1 MSKGKRRG
9 RKKDPEDVEYEDVE
23 DFLATDDLFVDYFN
37 AYLSLPTFPAPLCFN
52 KDTGGFEV
60 VTDAKKELAKQ
71 IKAAIRSQRR
81 TPKIYN
87 VVKQHSFS
95 NIPLIPIEEPD
106 EPENLEINTSF
117 TVTTL
122 NKEQGI
128 HWIKEERLP
137 AFLESEYYMEYR
149 LGRLISQTKVQ
160 GDKGQ
165 FVLMSVDYKPKTKI
179 RRKKSVEE
187 VPQIDPKEKMAKD
200 MFVCM
205 GDTPTTE
212 ANAWFTSAQITQTSE
227 TTFSTL
233 ARPKSAEIVRRPNS
247 ARPASAYSA
256 LEGYHRSESGV
267 GTSIRSSVYSGHH
280 SKTSLDNLDDVY
292 SSKLFA
298 VDGKPMI
305 HKPSES
311 VFSVTEDYSS
321 KQLRPFSS
329 TIYTSP
335 KIDPIE
341 VDDESGFEATDSES
355 NSSRERQ
362 DDFVDDEPP
371 VPQELEAASSPED
384 SQKGIVFKNIDD
396 IGAAVVR
403 AVLTKSIAQLSN
415 RDEMEVMKDPDVAK
429 KLPETQHRDLTV
441 DMLDRVTL
449 EEKKEEAEVKE
460 EEEEEEEE
468 DIEREEEESD
478 NDSLLDSEEDYEES
492 DTFFRKHK
500 HKTYSL
506 NNRKGI
512 EQFKT
517 FLEGTAGE
525 KNWRLWIDIDRLVW
539 MNKQDKVD
547 PHVKNIQM
555 QQFLSYIREQY
566 HKQGA
571 PYELSYEQKQELG
584 LVEPSSWNLEK
595 LGNIQNKIAE
605 PLVLYWAP
613 RFLLKQV
620 QYKKTEENY
629 LYQNLKQV
637 KAQEHSVNPS
647 PHTASLLPLRPKSCV
662 PRIQQTVSLQPPAVR
677 PPTLLETSPPVGM
690 KRVYAPSA
698 LRPQSSNF
706 KTRQEERR
714 KKMLSSQFSVDK
726 SIKPRIKSAPSR
738 TSSGG
743 SVRPSSARPS
753 SSVKTPI
760 GSEMPDSDVRSRPSS
775 AGSDRESVS
784 SSISSVFPGGKRMDA
799 LLNALY
805 HERQAGGFFQK
816 YIERSSNK
824 MWVNCLSFW
833 TDVQEYHML
842 FYAEVIDPYIVQK
855 KAKVIY
861 SRYIVVGGNRNI
873 GCSHEIRGGIYRAL
887 QPPFEELFDEAEEYS
902 LSILY
907 VAWTQMINVD
917 MKTYGKV
924 ELIEVKKHLETR
936 SKYVLN
942 LQRKGFI
949 KQRVL
954 TPEDPMEGYED
965 PVYDETLLEKIPEEF
980 RDFTLEKLVHN
991 RIEVENFK
999 LFLAENYASMDLL
1012 CWMDIEHFRRMPQ
1025 TDEKR
1030 RDEKAK
1036 EIKTKYLNKKYFFG
1050 PNSPAGKEGQDKVMA
1065 AGGGYGKLLDDRPPN
1080 PVILEAQ
1087 KYVRDRLEK
1096 KWLPLFL
1103 ATSEFAE
1110 RQKPKAGMDDVVDD
1124 VLVQKKKKS
1133 QSVMRLLDTKWQ
1145 SSAKD
1150 IILFRKCLLN
1160 PVTALQFRRFV
1171 SVKDISNKEDKLEN
1185 DVLFWLEVQRFK
1197 DLYHVHCD
1205 DSVILAKVNS
1215 IIGCFIESTIPPSLQ
1230 IDIPADLAE
1239 RIAERKYERSPYIFR
1254 EAQLIVFRYL
1264 YQHWNDFINFRS
1276 NLADEKVLPTIER
1289 RRRYAKV
1296 KERQKLRE
1304 IEEKALKSGV
1314 SNSLVPSKPSPKS
1327 SPLIPGIPIRG
1338 WHSTGPSTHKHQ
1350 RIEAERRAAE
1360 GLPPLGDEDED
1371 DQFHDPFAMHRA
1383 PSQEDEEEAGHGD
1396 TKDKISWSYSSYMAA
1411 LHKEDILNNTDEST
1425 FSSLM
1430 SDSGS
1435 VHGSESAE
1443 KESNAVTVPSSSTIP
1458 KREMKTEQTQTDKRK
1473 PGRVGFAEEPAKPEA
1488 PIKGALKK
1496 RGKESQTSSKGS
1508 VGFSKMTPLE
1518 EEGEEEPIKS
1528 QHKRVKVKTE
1538 PMMAVKE

>member
-1 MSKGKRRG
+1 MKRSTDDMSEVSIKSKSVPCPAE
-9 RKKDPEDVEYEDVE
+9 PEDVEYEDVE

-60 VTDAKKELAKQ
+60 VTHAKKELAKQ

-149 LGRLISQTKVQ
+149 LGKLISQTRIQ

-165 FVLMSVDYKPKTKI
+165 FVLMSVDYKPKTKVK
-179 RRKKSVEE
+179 RKKSVEE
-187 VPQIDPKEKMAKD
+187 VPQVDPKEQMVKD
-200 MFVCM
+200 MFVCL

-212 ANAWFTSAQITQTSE
+212 ADAWFTSAQITQNSD
-227 TTFSTL
+227 TTYSNL

-247 ARPASAYSA
+247 ARPVSAYSA

-267 GTSIRSSVYSGHH
+267 GTSLRSSVYSGHH
-280 SKTSLDNLDDVY
+280 SKASMENLDDVY

-311 VFSVTEDYSS
+311 VFSVTEDYSNKRS
-321 KQLRPFSS
+321 KPFSS
-329 TIYTSP
+329 TVYTTP

-341 VDDESGFEATDSES
+341 VDDESGFEATDTDS
-355 NSSRERQ
+355 NSSKERQ
-362 DDFVDDEPP
+362 DDFLDEEPSVPQDEPT
-371 VPQELEAASSPED
+371 SSLSLPED
-384 SQKGIVFKNIDD
+384 GPQSIVFKNIDD
-396 IGAAVVR
+396 VGAAVVR

-415 RDEMEVMKDPDVAK
+415 RNEMEVMKDPEVLR
-429 KLPETQHRDLTV
+429 KLPNTQHTELTV
-441 DMLDRVTL
+441 DMLDRITL
-449 EEKKEEAEVKE
+449 EEREEEAQPENE
-460 EEEEEEEE
+460 EEEEQEE
-468 DIEREEEESD
+468 DEEDLEKEKEEESE
-478 NDSLLDSEEDYEES
+478 NDSLLDSEEDYEEG

-512 EQFKT
+512 EQFKV

-539 MNKQDKVD
+539 MNKQDKID
-547 PHVKNIQM
+547 PHLKHIQM
-555 QQFLSYIREQY
+555 QQFLSHMREQY

-571 PYELSYEQKQELG
+571 PYELSFEQKQELG
-584 LVEPSSWNLEK
+584 LIEPSSWSLEK
-595 LGNIQNKIAE
+595 LDKIQNKIAE

-613 RFLLKQV
+613 RFLLKQA
-620 QYKKTEENY
+620 QYKRPEENY

-637 KAQEHSVNPS
+637 KAQEGGVNPS
-647 PHTASLLPLRPKSCV
+647 PHTATLLPLRPKSCM
-662 PRIQQTVSLQPPAVR
+662 PRIQQSVSLQPPSVR
-677 PPTLLETSPPVGM
+677 PPNVLDTSPPVGM
-690 KRVYAPSA
+690 RRVYAPSA
-698 LRPQSSNF
+698 LRPHSSNYR
-706 KTRQEERR
+706 TRQEERR

-726 SIKPRIKSAPSR
+726 SPKPRIKSAPSR

-753 SSVKTPI
+753 SSTKTPVD
-760 GSEMPDSDVRSRPSS
+760 SEIPESEVRSRPSS
-775 AGSDRESVS
+775 AGSGHESVT
-784 SSISSVFPGGKRMDA
+784 SSIISTFPGGKRMDS
-799 LLNALY
+799 LLKALY

-816 YIERSSNK
+816 YIERSGNK
-824 MWVNCLSFW
+824 MWVNCLNFW
-833 TDVQEYHML
+833 TDVQEYHLL

-861 SRYIVVGGNRNI
+861 SRYIVVGGDRNI
-873 GCSHEIRGGIYRAL
+873 GCSHEVRCQIYRAL
-887 QPPFEELFDEAEEYS
+887 QPPFEDLFDEAEEYS
-902 LSILY
+902 LSVLF

-942 LQRKGFI
+942 LQRKGLI

-1025 TDEKR
+1025 NDEKK

-1036 EIKTKYLNKKYFFG
+1036 EIKNKYLNKKYFFG

-1065 AGGGYGKLLDDRPPN
+1065 AGGGYGKLLEDRPPN

-1103 ATSEFAE
+1103 ATPEFAE

-1133 QSVMRLLDTKWQ
+1133 QSVMKLLDTKWQ

-1150 IILFRKCLLN
+1150 VILFRKCLLN
-1160 PVTALQFRRFV
+1160 PVTALQFRRYV
-1171 SVKDISNKEDKLEN
+1171 SVKDIANKEDKLEN

-1205 DSVILAKVNS
+1205 DQVILAKVNS
-1215 IIGCFIESTIPPSLQ
+1215 IIGCFIESTIPPTLQ

-1239 RIAERKYERSPYIFR
+1239 KIADRKFERSPYIFR

-1264 YQHWNDFINFRS
+1264 YLHWNDFINFRS

-1289 RRRYAKV
+1289 RRKHAKI
-1296 KERQKLRE
+1296 KERQKQRE
-1304 IEEKALKSGV
+1304 LEEKAQKIFIHDRDKKWFMPFSR
-1314 SNSLVPSKPSPKS
+1314 KY
-1327 SPLIPGIPIRG
+1327 
-1338 WHSTGPSTHKHQ
+1338 
-1350 RIEAERRAAE
+1350 EAERRAAE

-1371 DQFHDPFAMHRA
+1371 DQFHDPFAAHRA
-1383 PSQEDEEEAGHGD
+1383 PSQEDEEEGGHGD
-1396 TKDKISWSYSSYMAA
+1396 TKDKICWSYSSYMAA

-1430 SDSGS
+1430 SDTGS

-1443 KESNAVTVPSSSTIP
+1443 KESNAVTVQSTSTIAR
-1458 KREMKTEQTQTDKRK
+1458 KETKTEQTQTDKK
-1473 PGRVGFAEEPAKPEA
+1473 KQGKVGFADEQQKVDA

-1496 RGKESQTSSKGS
+1496 KGKESPTSSKGS
-1508 VGFSKMTPLE
+1508 VGFSKMTPLD
-1518 EEGEEEPIKS
+1518 EEGEEETSKS
-1528 QHKRVKVKTE
+1528 QPKKVKVKTAG
-1538 PMMAVKE
+1538 PAVSVK

>member
-1 MSKGKRRG
+1 MEAVITVVFKTL
-9 RKKDPEDVEYEDVE
+9 E

-81 TPKIYN
+81 TPKIYD

-149 LGRLISQTKVQ
+149 LGKLISQTRIQ

-179 RRKKSVEE
+179 KRKKSVEE
-187 VPQIDPKEKMAKD
+187 VPQIDPKEQMMKD
-200 MFVCM
+200 MFVCL
-205 GDTPTTE
+205 GETSTTE
-212 ANAWFTSAQITQTSE
+212 ADAWFTSAQITQNSD
-227 TTFSTL
+227 TTYSNL

-247 ARPASAYSA
+247 ARPVSAYSA
-256 LEGYHRSESGV
+256 LEGYHRSESGI
-267 GTSIRSSVYSGHH
+267 GTSVKSSVYSGHH
-280 SKTSLDNLDDVY
+280 SKASMENLDDVY

-311 VFSVTEDYSS
+311 VFSVTEDYSNKKS
-321 KQLRPFSS
+321 KPFSS
-329 TIYTSP
+329 TVYTTP

-341 VDDESGFEATDSES
+341 VDDESGFEATDTDS
-355 NSSRERQ
+355 NSSKERQ
-362 DDFVDDEPP
+362 DDFLDEEPS
-371 VPQELEAASSPED
+371 VPQEEAPSSSMPED
-384 SQKGIVFKNIDD
+384 SQQSIVFKNIDD
-396 IGAAVVR
+396 VGAAVVR

-415 RDEMEVMKDPDVAK
+415 RNEKEVMRDPEVVRR
-429 KLPETQHRDLTV
+429 LPETQHTDLTV
-441 DMLDRVTL
+441 DMLDRITL
-449 EEKKEEAEVKE
+449 DERQE
-460 EEEEEEEE
+460 EEQPEVVAEEDEEEEE
-468 DIEREEEESD
+468 DIEKEKEEEESD
-478 NDSLLDSEEDYEES
+478 NDSLLDSEEDYEEG

-500 HKTYSL
+500 NRTYSL

-512 EQFKT
+512 EQFKG

-539 MNKQDKVD
+539 MNKQEKID

-555 QQFLSYIREQY
+555 QQFLSHIREQY

-571 PYELSYEQKQELG
+571 PYELSFEQKQELG
-584 LVEPSSWNLEK
+584 LIEPSSWNLEK
-595 LGNIQNKIAE
+595 LSDIQNKIAE

-613 RFLLKQV
+613 RFLLKQA
-620 QYKKTEENY
+620 QYKKPEENY

-637 KAQEHSVNPS
+637 KAQDNSVNPS
-647 PHTASLLPLRPKSCV
+647 PHTATLLPLRPKSCM
-662 PRIQQTVSLQPPAVR
+662 PRIHHSVSLQPPAVR
-677 PPTLLETSPPVGM
+677 PPILPETSPPVGM

-698 LRPQSSNF
+698 LRPHSSNY

-714 KKMLSSQFSVDK
+714 KRMLSSQFSVDK
-726 SIKPRIKSAPSR
+726 SAKPRIKSAPSR

-753 SSVKTPI
+753 SSVRPASSARPSSSAKTPL
-760 GSEMPDSDVRSRPSS
+760 GSEIPESEVRSRPSS
-775 AGSDRESVS
+775 AGSDRDSMASSVS
-784 SSISSVFPGGKRMDA
+784 STFPGGSRMDA
-799 LLNALY
+799 LLKALY

-816 YIERSSNK
+816 YIDRSGNK
-824 MWVNCLSFW
+824 MWVNCLNFW
-833 TDVQEYHML
+833 TDVQEYHLL

-861 SRYIVVGGNRNI
+861 SRYIVVGGDRNI
-873 GCSHEIRGGIYRAL
+873 GCSHEVRCRIYRAL
-887 QPPFEELFDEAEEYS
+887 QPPFEDLFDEAEEYS
-902 LSILY
+902 LTVLY

-942 LQRKGFI
+942 LQRKGLI

-954 TPEDPMEGYED
+954 TPDDPMEGYED

-1025 TDEKR
+1025 TDEKK

-1036 EIKTKYLNKKYFFG
+1036 EIKNKYLNKKYFFG

-1065 AGGGYGKLLDDRPPN
+1065 AGGGYGKLLEDRPPN

-1103 ATSEFAE
+1103 ATPEFAE

-1150 IILFRKCLLN
+1150 VIIFRKCLLN
-1160 PVTALQFRRFV
+1160 PVTALQFRRYV

-1239 RIAERKYERSPYIFR
+1239 KIAERKYERSPYIFR

-1276 NLADEKVLPTIER
+1276 NMADEKVLPTLER
-1289 RRRYAKV
+1289 RRKHAKI
-1296 KERQKLRE
+1296 KERQKQRE
-1304 IEEKALKSGV
+1304 LEEKAQK
-1314 SNSLVPSKPSPKS
+1314 
-1327 SPLIPGIPIRG
+1327 
-1338 WHSTGPSTHKHQ
+1338 
-1350 RIEAERRAAE
+1350 EAERRAAE

-1383 PSQEDEEEAGHGD
+1383 PSQEDEDEGGHGGD

-1411 LHKEDILNNTDEST
+1411 LHREDILNNTDEST

-1430 SDSGS
+1430 SDTGS
-1435 VHGSESAE
+1435 VRGSESAE
-1443 KESNAVTVPSSSTIP
+1443 KESNAVTVQSTSTVT
-1458 KREMKTEQTQTDKRK
+1458 KKETKTEQTQTDKK
-1473 PGRVGFAEEPAKPEA
+1473 KQGKVGFAEEPQKPET

-1496 RGKESQTSSKGS
+1496 KGKESPTGQKGS
-1508 VGFSKMTPLE
+1508 VGFSKMTPLDEEAE
-1518 EEGEEEPIKS
+1518 EETSKS
-1528 QHKRVKVKTE
+1528 VSKKVKVKTGTVS
-1538 PMMAVKE
+1538 VKQ

>member
-1 MSKGKRRG
+1 MEMEAVITVVLKTL
-9 RKKDPEDVEYEDVE
+9 E

-71 IKAAIRSQRR
+71 IKAAIRSQKR

-137 AFLESEYYMEYR
+137 AFLESEFYMEYR
-149 LGRLISQTKVQ
+149 LGKLISQTKVQ

-179 RRKKSVEE
+179 RRKKSIEE
-187 VPQIDPKEKMAKD
+187 VPQIDPKEKMTKD

-212 ANAWFTSAQITQTSE
+212 AEAWFTSAQITQNSDM
-227 TTFSTL
+227 TFSTL

-247 ARPASAYSA
+247 ARPISAYSA

-267 GTSIRSSVYSGHH
+267 GTSVRSSVYSGHH
-280 SKTSLDNLDDVY
+280 SKTSIENLEDVY

-311 VFSVTEDYSS
+311 VFSVTEDHS
-321 KQLRPFSS
+321 KQQMRPFSS
-329 TIYTSP
+329 TVYTSP

-341 VDDESGFEATDSES
+341 VDDESGFEATDSDS
-355 NSSRERQ
+355 TSSKERQ
-362 DDFVDDEPP
+362 DDFLDEEPA
-371 VPQELEAASSPED
+371 VPQQEEPSSSPLQD
-384 SQKGIVFKNIDD
+384 GQQNIVFKNIDD

-415 RDEMEVMKDPDVAK
+415 REEKEVLQDPTVIK
-429 KLPETQHRDLTV
+429 SLPQTQHKNLTV

-449 EEKKEEAEVKE
+449 DEKE
-460 EEEEEEEE
+460 EEPEEEEVQEDEE
-468 DIEREEEESD
+468 ELEKEKEEESD
-478 NDSLLDSEEDYEES
+478 NDSLLDSEEDYEEG
-492 DTFFRKHK
+492 DTFFRKHR

-506 NNRKGI
+506 SNRKGI
-512 EQFKT
+512 EQFKV

-539 MNKQDKVD
+539 MNKQDKID
-547 PHVKNIQM
+547 PHIKHVQT

-571 PYELSYEQKQELG
+571 PYELSFEQKQELG
-584 LVEPSSWNLEK
+584 LVEPSSWTLEK
-595 LGNIQNKIAE
+595 LGKIQNKIAE

-620 QYKKTEENY
+620 QYKKPEENY

-637 KAQEHSVNPS
+637 KAQDSSVNPS
-647 PHTASLLPLRPKSCV
+647 PHTATLLPLRPKSCM
-662 PRIQQTVSLQPPAVR
+662 PRIQQSINLHPPSVR
-677 PPTLLETSPPVGM
+677 PPVLPETSPPVGM

-698 LRPQSSNF
+698 LRPHSSNY

-726 SIKPRIKSAPSR
+726 STKPRIRSAPSLSHSR
-738 TSSGG
+738 TSSAA
-743 SVRPSSARPS
+743 SAHRSSARPS
-753 SSVKTPI
+753 SSVKTPV
-760 GSEMPDSDVRSRPSS
+760 GSEKLDTEVRSRPSS
-775 AGSDRESVS
+775 AGSDRGSVS
-784 SSISSVFPGGKRMDA
+784 SSISSVFPGGRRMDA
-799 LLNALY
+799 LLKALY

-816 YIERSSNK
+816 YIERSGNK
-824 MWVNCLSFW
+824 MWVNCLNFW
-833 TDVQEYHML
+833 TDVQEYHTL

-861 SRYIVVGGNRNI
+861 SRYIVVGGDRNI
-873 GCSHEIRGGIYRAL
+873 GCSHEIRSRVYRTL
-887 QPPFEELFDEAEEYS
+887 QPPFEDLFDEAEEYS
-902 LSILY
+902 LSVLY
-907 VAWTQMINVD
+907 VAWSQMINVD

-942 LQRKGFI
+942 LQRKGLI

-1025 TDEKR
+1025 VDEKK

-1065 AGGGYGKLLDDRPPN
+1065 AGGGYGKLLEDRPPN
-1080 PVILEAQ
+1080 AVILEAQ

-1103 ATSEFAE
+1103 ATPEFAE

-1133 QSVMRLLDTKWQ
+1133 QSVMKLLDTKWQ

-1150 IILFRKCLLN
+1150 VILFRKCLLN
-1160 PVTALQFRRFV
+1160 PVTALQFRRYV

-1205 DSVILAKVNS
+1205 DAVILAKVNS

-1276 NLADEKVLPTIER
+1276 NIADEKVLPTIER
-1289 RRRYAKV
+1289 RRRHAKI
-1296 KERQKLRE
+1296 KERHRQRE
-1304 IEEKALKSGV
+1304 MEEKAQKGSAL
-1314 SNSLVPSKPSPKS
+1314 NSLTS
-1327 SPLIPGIPIRG
+1327 STASLKTTHKTLPLNRG
-1338 WHSTGPSTHKHQ
+1338 WHSSSPSTHKHKKT
-1350 RIEAERRAAE
+1350 EAERRAAE

-1371 DQFHDPFAMHRA
+1371 DQFHDPFAMHRTE
-1383 PSQEDEEEAGHGD
+1383 EDEEEAGHGD

-1430 SDSGS
+1430 SDTSS

-1443 KESNAVTVPSSSTIP
+1443 KESNAVTVQSSSTVT
-1458 KREMKTEQTQTDKRK
+1458 KKEMKTEQTQTDKRK
-1473 PGRVGFAEEPAKPEA
+1473 HGKVGFAEEPSKPET

-1496 RGKESQTSSKGS
+1496 KGKESPTLKGP
-1508 VGFSKMTPLE
+1508 VGFSKMMPLE

-1528 QHKRVKVKTE
+1528 QQKKVKVKGE
-1538 PMMAVKE
+1538 SLMSVKE

>member
-1 MSKGKRRG
+1 MKRSTDDMSEVSIKSKSVPCPAE
-9 RKKDPEDVEYEDVE
+9 PEDVEYEDVE

-60 VTDAKKELAKQ
+60 VTHAKKELAKQ

-149 LGRLISQTKVQ
+149 LGKLISQTRIQ

-165 FVLMSVDYKPKTKI
+165 FVLMSVDYKPKTKVK
-179 RRKKSVEE
+179 RKKSVEE
-187 VPQIDPKEKMAKD
+187 VPQVDPKEQMVKD
-200 MFVCM
+200 MFVCL

-212 ANAWFTSAQITQTSE
+212 ADAWFTSAQITQNSD
-227 TTFSTL
+227 TTYSNL

-247 ARPASAYSA
+247 ARPVSAYSA

-267 GTSIRSSVYSGHH
+267 GTSLRSSVYSGHH
-280 SKTSLDNLDDVY
+280 SKASMENLDDVY

-311 VFSVTEDYSS
+311 VFSVTEDYSNKRS
-321 KQLRPFSS
+321 KPFSS
-329 TIYTSP
+329 TVYTTP

-341 VDDESGFEATDSES
+341 VDDESGFEATDTDS
-355 NSSRERQ
+355 NSSKERQ
-362 DDFVDDEPP
+362 DDFLDEEPSVPQDEPT
-371 VPQELEAASSPED
+371 SSLSLPED
-384 SQKGIVFKNIDD
+384 GPQSIVFKNIDD
-396 IGAAVVR
+396 VGAAVVR

-415 RDEMEVMKDPDVAK
+415 RNEMEVMKDPEVLR
-429 KLPETQHRDLTV
+429 KLPNTQHTELTV
-441 DMLDRVTL
+441 DMLDRITL
-449 EEKKEEAEVKE
+449 EEREEEAQPENE
-460 EEEEEEEE
+460 EEEEQEE
-468 DIEREEEESD
+468 DEEDLEKEKEEESE
-478 NDSLLDSEEDYEES
+478 NDSLLDSEEDYEEG

-512 EQFKT
+512 EQFKV

-539 MNKQDKVD
+539 MNKQDKID
-547 PHVKNIQM
+547 PHLKHIQM
-555 QQFLSYIREQY
+555 QQFLSHMREQY

-571 PYELSYEQKQELG
+571 PYELSFEQKQELG
-584 LVEPSSWNLEK
+584 LIEPSSWSLEK
-595 LGNIQNKIAE
+595 LDKIQNKIAE

-613 RFLLKQV
+613 RFLLKQA
-620 QYKKTEENY
+620 QYKRPEENY

-637 KAQEHSVNPS
+637 KAQEGGVNPS
-647 PHTASLLPLRPKSCV
+647 PHTATLLPLRPKSCM
-662 PRIQQTVSLQPPAVR
+662 PRIQQSVSLQPPSVR
-677 PPTLLETSPPVGM
+677 PPNVLDTSPPVGM
-690 KRVYAPSA
+690 RRVYAPSA
-698 LRPQSSNF
+698 LRPHSSNYR
-706 KTRQEERR
+706 TRQEERR

-726 SIKPRIKSAPSR
+726 SPKPRIKSAPSR

-753 SSVKTPI
+753 SSTKTPVD
-760 GSEMPDSDVRSRPSS
+760 SEIPESEVRSRPSS
-775 AGSDRESVS
+775 AGSGHESVT
-784 SSISSVFPGGKRMDA
+784 SSIISTFPGGKRMDS
-799 LLNALY
+799 LLKALY

-816 YIERSSNK
+816 YIERSGNK
-824 MWVNCLSFW
+824 MWVNCLNFW
-833 TDVQEYHML
+833 TDVQEYHLL

-861 SRYIVVGGNRNI
+861 SRYIVVGGDRNI
-873 GCSHEIRGGIYRAL
+873 GCSHEVRCQIYRAL
-887 QPPFEELFDEAEEYS
+887 QPPFEDLFDEAEEYS
-902 LSILY
+902 LSVLF

-942 LQRKGFI
+942 LQRKGLI

-1025 TDEKR
+1025 NDEKK

-1036 EIKTKYLNKKYFFG
+1036 EIKNKYLNKKYFFG

-1065 AGGGYGKLLDDRPPN
+1065 AGGGYGKLLEDRPPN

-1103 ATSEFAE
+1103 ATPEFAE

-1133 QSVMRLLDTKWQ
+1133 QSVMKLLDTKWQ

-1150 IILFRKCLLN
+1150 VILFRKCLLN
-1160 PVTALQFRRFV
+1160 PVTALQFRRYV
-1171 SVKDISNKEDKLEN
+1171 SVKDIANKEDKLEN

-1205 DSVILAKVNS
+1205 DQVILAKVNS
-1215 IIGCFIESTIPPSLQ
+1215 IIGCFIESTIPPTLQ

-1239 RIAERKYERSPYIFR
+1239 KIADRKFERSPYIFR

-1264 YQHWNDFINFRS
+1264 YLHWNDFINFRS

-1289 RRRYAKV
+1289 RRKHAKI
-1296 KERQKLRE
+1296 KERQKQRE
-1304 IEEKALKSGV
+1304 LEEKAQK
-1314 SNSLVPSKPSPKS
+1314 
-1327 SPLIPGIPIRG
+1327 
-1338 WHSTGPSTHKHQ
+1338 
-1350 RIEAERRAAE
+1350 EAERRAAE

-1371 DQFHDPFAMHRA
+1371 DQFHDPFAAHRA
-1383 PSQEDEEEAGHGD
+1383 PSQEDEEEGGHGD
-1396 TKDKISWSYSSYMAA
+1396 TKDKICWSYSSYMAA

-1430 SDSGS
+1430 SDTGS

-1443 KESNAVTVPSSSTIP
+1443 KESNAVTVQSTSTIAR
-1458 KREMKTEQTQTDKRK
+1458 KETKTEQTQTDKK
-1473 PGRVGFAEEPAKPEA
+1473 KQGKVGFADEQQKVDA

-1496 RGKESQTSSKGS
+1496 KGKESPTSSKGS
-1508 VGFSKMTPLE
+1508 VGFSKMTPLD
-1518 EEGEEEPIKS
+1518 EEGEEETSKS
-1528 QHKRVKVKTE
+1528 QPKKVKVKTAG
-1538 PMMAVKE
+1538 PAVSVK

>member
-1 MSKGKRRG
+1 MFSHTVFERHTHGTVL
-9 RKKDPEDVEYEDVE
+9 KDLRTGDYDFKE

-60 VTDAKKELAKQ
+60 VTHAKKELAKQ

-149 LGRLISQTKVQ
+149 LGKLISQTRIQ

-165 FVLMSVDYKPKTKI
+165 FVLMSVDYKPKTKVK
-179 RRKKSVEE
+179 RKKSVEE
-187 VPQIDPKEKMAKD
+187 VPQVDPKEQMVKD
-200 MFVCM
+200 MFVCL

-212 ANAWFTSAQITQTSE
+212 ADAWFTSAQITQNSD
-227 TTFSTL
+227 TTYSNL

-247 ARPASAYSA
+247 ARPVSAYSA

-267 GTSIRSSVYSGHH
+267 GTSLRSSVYSGHH
-280 SKTSLDNLDDVY
+280 SKASMENLDDVY

-311 VFSVTEDYSS
+311 VFSVTEDYSNKRS
-321 KQLRPFSS
+321 KPFSS
-329 TIYTSP
+329 TVYTTP

-341 VDDESGFEATDSES
+341 VDDESGFEATDTDS
-355 NSSRERQ
+355 NSSKERQ
-362 DDFVDDEPP
+362 DDFLDEEPSVPQDEPT
-371 VPQELEAASSPED
+371 SSLSLPED
-384 SQKGIVFKNIDD
+384 GPQSIVFKNIDD
-396 IGAAVVR
+396 VGAAVVR

-415 RDEMEVMKDPDVAK
+415 RNEMEVMKDPEVLR
-429 KLPETQHRDLTV
+429 KLPNTQHTELTV
-441 DMLDRVTL
+441 DMLDRITL
-449 EEKKEEAEVKE
+449 EEREEEAQPENE
-460 EEEEEEEE
+460 EEEEQEE
-468 DIEREEEESD
+468 DEEDLEKEKEEESE
-478 NDSLLDSEEDYEES
+478 NDSLLDSEEDYEEG

-512 EQFKT
+512 EQFKV

-539 MNKQDKVD
+539 MNKQDKID
-547 PHVKNIQM
+547 PHLKHIQM
-555 QQFLSYIREQY
+555 QQFLSHMREQY

-571 PYELSYEQKQELG
+571 PYELSFEQKQELG
-584 LVEPSSWNLEK
+584 LIEPSSWSLEK
-595 LGNIQNKIAE
+595 LDKIQNKIAE

-613 RFLLKQV
+613 RFLLKQA
-620 QYKKTEENY
+620 QYKRPEENY

-637 KAQEHSVNPS
+637 KAQEGGVNPS
-647 PHTASLLPLRPKSCV
+647 PHTATLLPLRPKSCM
-662 PRIQQTVSLQPPAVR
+662 PRIQQSVSLQPPSVR
-677 PPTLLETSPPVGM
+677 PPNVLDTSPPVGM
-690 KRVYAPSA
+690 RRVYAPSA
-698 LRPQSSNF
+698 LRPHSSNYR
-706 KTRQEERR
+706 TRQEERR

-726 SIKPRIKSAPSR
+726 SPKPRIKSAPSR

-753 SSVKTPI
+753 SSTKTPVD
-760 GSEMPDSDVRSRPSS
+760 SEIPESEVRSRPSS
-775 AGSDRESVS
+775 AGSGHESVT
-784 SSISSVFPGGKRMDA
+784 SSIISTFPGGKRMDS
-799 LLNALY
+799 LLKALY

-816 YIERSSNK
+816 YIERSGNK
-824 MWVNCLSFW
+824 MWVNCLNFW
-833 TDVQEYHML
+833 TDVQEYHLL

-861 SRYIVVGGNRNI
+861 SRYIVVGGDRNI
-873 GCSHEIRGGIYRAL
+873 GCSHEVRCQIYRAL
-887 QPPFEELFDEAEEYS
+887 QPPFEDLFDEAEEYS
-902 LSILY
+902 LSVLF

-942 LQRKGFI
+942 LQRKGLI

-1025 TDEKR
+1025 NDEKK

-1036 EIKTKYLNKKYFFG
+1036 EIKNKYLNKKYFFG

-1065 AGGGYGKLLDDRPPN
+1065 AGGGYGKLLEDRPPN

-1103 ATSEFAE
+1103 ATPEFAE

-1133 QSVMRLLDTKWQ
+1133 QSVMKLLDTKWQ

-1150 IILFRKCLLN
+1150 VILFRKCLLN
-1160 PVTALQFRRFV
+1160 PVTALQFRRYV
-1171 SVKDISNKEDKLEN
+1171 SVKDIANKEDKLEN

-1205 DSVILAKVNS
+1205 DQVILAKVNS
-1215 IIGCFIESTIPPSLQ
+1215 IIGCFIESTIPPTLQ

-1239 RIAERKYERSPYIFR
+1239 KIADRKFERSPYIFR

-1264 YQHWNDFINFRS
+1264 YLHWNDFINFRS

-1289 RRRYAKV
+1289 RRKHAKI
-1296 KERQKLRE
+1296 KERQKQRE
-1304 IEEKALKSGV
+1304 LEEKAQKI
-1314 SNSLVPSKPSPKS
+1314 SPKARLQIFIHDRDKKWFMPFS
-1327 SPLIPGIPIRG
+1327 R
-1338 WHSTGPSTHKHQ
+1338 KY
-1350 RIEAERRAAE
+1350 EAERRAAE

-1371 DQFHDPFAMHRA
+1371 DQFHDPFAAHRA
-1383 PSQEDEEEAGHGD
+1383 PSQEDEEEGGHGD
-1396 TKDKISWSYSSYMAA
+1396 TKDKICWSYSSYMAA

-1430 SDSGS
+1430 SDTGS

-1443 KESNAVTVPSSSTIP
+1443 KESNAVTVQSTSTIAR
-1458 KREMKTEQTQTDKRK
+1458 KETKTEQTQTDKK
-1473 PGRVGFAEEPAKPEA
+1473 KQGKVGFADEQQKVDA

-1496 RGKESQTSSKGS
+1496 KGKESPTSSKGS
-1508 VGFSKMTPLE
+1508 VGFSKMTPLD
-1518 EEGEEEPIKS
+1518 EEGEEETSKS
-1528 QHKRVKVKTE
+1528 QPKKVKVKTAG
-1538 PMMAVKE
+1538 PAVSVK

>member
-1 MSKGKRRG
+1 MKRSTDDMSEVSIKSKSVPCPAE
-9 RKKDPEDVEYEDVE
+9 PEDVEYEDVE

-60 VTDAKKELAKQ
+60 VTHAKKELAKQ

-149 LGRLISQTKVQ
+149 LGKLISQTRIQ

-165 FVLMSVDYKPKTKI
+165 FVLMSVDYKPKTKVK
-179 RRKKSVEE
+179 RKKSVEE
-187 VPQIDPKEKMAKD
+187 VPQVDPKEQMVKD
-200 MFVCM
+200 MFVCL

-212 ANAWFTSAQITQTSE
+212 ADAWFTSAQITQNSD
-227 TTFSTL
+227 TTYSNL

-247 ARPASAYSA
+247 ARPVSAYSA

-267 GTSIRSSVYSGHH
+267 GTSLRSSVYSGHH
-280 SKTSLDNLDDVY
+280 SKASMENLDDVY

-311 VFSVTEDYSS
+311 VFSVTEDYSNKRS
-321 KQLRPFSS
+321 KPFSS
-329 TIYTSP
+329 TVYTTP

-341 VDDESGFEATDSES
+341 VDDESGFEATDTDS
-355 NSSRERQ
+355 NSSKERQ
-362 DDFVDDEPP
+362 DDFLDEEPSVPQDEPT
-371 VPQELEAASSPED
+371 SSLSLPED
-384 SQKGIVFKNIDD
+384 GPQSIVFKNIDD
-396 IGAAVVR
+396 VGAAVVR

-415 RDEMEVMKDPDVAK
+415 RNEMEVMKDPEVLR
-429 KLPETQHRDLTV
+429 KLPNTQHTELTV
-441 DMLDRVTL
+441 DMLDRITL
-449 EEKKEEAEVKE
+449 EEREEEAQPENE
-460 EEEEEEEE
+460 EEEEQEE
-468 DIEREEEESD
+468 DEEDLEKEKEEESE
-478 NDSLLDSEEDYEES
+478 NDSLLDSEEDYEEG

-512 EQFKT
+512 EQFKV

-539 MNKQDKVD
+539 MNKQDKID
-547 PHVKNIQM
+547 PHLKHIQM
-555 QQFLSYIREQY
+555 QQFLSHMREQY

-571 PYELSYEQKQELG
+571 PYELSFEQKQELG
-584 LVEPSSWNLEK
+584 LIEPSSWSLEK
-595 LGNIQNKIAE
+595 LDKIQNKIAE

-613 RFLLKQV
+613 RFLLKQA
-620 QYKKTEENY
+620 QYKRPEENY

-637 KAQEHSVNPS
+637 KAQEGGVNPS
-647 PHTASLLPLRPKSCV
+647 PHTATLLPLRPKSCM
-662 PRIQQTVSLQPPAVR
+662 PRIQQSVSLQPPSVR
-677 PPTLLETSPPVGM
+677 PPNVLDTSPPVGM
-690 KRVYAPSA
+690 RRVYAPSA
-698 LRPQSSNF
+698 LRPHSSNYR
-706 KTRQEERR
+706 TRQEERR

-726 SIKPRIKSAPSR
+726 SPKPRIKSAPSR

-753 SSVKTPI
+753 SSTKTPVD
-760 GSEMPDSDVRSRPSS
+760 SEIPESEVRSRPSS
-775 AGSDRESVS
+775 AGSGHESVT
-784 SSISSVFPGGKRMDA
+784 SSIISTFPGGKRMDS
-799 LLNALY
+799 LLKALY

-816 YIERSSNK
+816 YIERSGNK
-824 MWVNCLSFW
+824 MWVNCLNFW
-833 TDVQEYHML
+833 TDVQEYHLL

-861 SRYIVVGGNRNI
+861 SRYIVVGGDRNI
-873 GCSHEIRGGIYRAL
+873 GCSHEVRCQIYRAL
-887 QPPFEELFDEAEEYS
+887 QPPFEDLFDEAEEYS
-902 LSILY
+902 LSVLF

-942 LQRKGFI
+942 LQRKGLI

-1025 TDEKR
+1025 NDEKK

-1036 EIKTKYLNKKYFFG
+1036 EIKNKYLNKKYFFG

-1065 AGGGYGKLLDDRPPN
+1065 AGGGYGKLLEDRPPN

-1103 ATSEFAE
+1103 ATPEFAE

-1133 QSVMRLLDTKWQ
+1133 QSVMKLLDTKWQ

-1150 IILFRKCLLN
+1150 VILFRKCLLN
-1160 PVTALQFRRFV
+1160 PVTALQFRRYV
-1171 SVKDISNKEDKLEN
+1171 SVKDIANKEDKLEN

-1205 DSVILAKVNS
+1205 DQVILAKVNS
-1215 IIGCFIESTIPPSLQ
+1215 IIGCFIESTIPPTLQ

-1239 RIAERKYERSPYIFR
+1239 KIADRKFERSPYIFR

-1264 YQHWNDFINFRS
+1264 YLHWNDFINFRS

-1289 RRRYAKV
+1289 RRKHAKI
-1296 KERQKLRE
+1296 KERQKQRE
-1304 IEEKALKSGV
+1304 LEEKAQKI
-1314 SNSLVPSKPSPKS
+1314 SPKAR
-1327 SPLIPGIPIRG
+1327 L
-1338 WHSTGPSTHKHQ
+1338 
-1350 RIEAERRAAE
+1350 EAERRAAE

-1371 DQFHDPFAMHRA
+1371 DQFHDPFAAHRA
-1383 PSQEDEEEAGHGD
+1383 PSQEDEEEGGHGD
-1396 TKDKISWSYSSYMAA
+1396 TKDKICWSYSSYMAA

-1430 SDSGS
+1430 SDTGS

-1443 KESNAVTVPSSSTIP
+1443 KESNAVTVQSTSTIAR
-1458 KREMKTEQTQTDKRK
+1458 KETKTEQTQTDKK
-1473 PGRVGFAEEPAKPEA
+1473 KQGKVGFADEQQKVDA

-1496 RGKESQTSSKGS
+1496 KGKESPTSSKGS
-1508 VGFSKMTPLE
+1508 VGFSKMTPLD
-1518 EEGEEEPIKS
+1518 EEGEEETSKS
-1528 QHKRVKVKTE
+1528 QPKKVKVKTAG
-1538 PMMAVKE
+1538 PAVSVK